1 MQEIQETQVQ
11 SLVRKIPLKGEMA
24 THSSILAWKISWTE
38 EPGAVVVYV
47 NTLCVWYVRVL
58 MFTEIFHTFTNIK
71 DYLIHLIKE
80 KLNMGRNIG
89 KLFKVK

>member
-1 MQEIQETQVQ
+1 MQEMQVL
-11 SLVRKIPLKGEMA
+11 SLGKEDTLEEEMA

-38 EPGAVVVYV
+38 EAGAVVVYV
-47 NTLCVWYVRVL
+47 KTRLCVWYVRIL

-71 DYLIHLIKE
+71 DYSIHLIKE

-89 KLFKVK
+89 NLFKVIK